1 MCFTR
6 TRKRSTYTCKAPS
19 KSAILRRQHS
29 ANAAAMVCLSETKVC
44 ICHIITSLCLAA
56 PQRAER
62 SSRCVQ
68 TAPYVLS
75 GERPLLCVPF
85 FKAQQNIQMFAGC
98 ASSHRAG
105 INNGIGIQRHD
116 PKWSGG
122 QLRGYHEKTHT
133 SYDRAGSGTWRGVG
147 SGFLD
152 ERFAC
157 TVEPTGRR
165 LCMVLVFFCFVFL
178 CVTED
183 LCLSF
188 GGRAGNEAHWTKR
201 KVKCDR
207 KTCQN
212 CQSVALRAEGLTWEG
227 AKLGFC
233 DLFWIYYVGDCEKGH
248 GWWWVG
254 SCWETIT

>member
-19 KSAILRRQHS
+19 KSALLRRQHS
-29 ANAAAMVCLSETKVC
+29 ANAAAIVCLSETKVC
-44 ICHIITSLCLAA
+44 NCHIITSLCLAA

-85 FKAQQNIQMFAGC
+85 FKAQQNIQMFARC

-105 INNGIGIQRHD
+105 INNGIRIQRHD

-157 TVEPTGRR
+157 TVEPPGRR
-165 LCMVLVFFCFVFL
+165 LCMVLFCFLLYFL
-178 CVTED
+178 VCN
-183 LCLSF
+183 
-188 GGRAGNEAHWTKR
+188 GGFVPKFWGMGRKR
-201 KVKCDR
+201 STLDKTQGEMWQKNLPKLPKCCSESR
-207 KTCQN
+207 
-212 CQSVALRAEGLTWEG
+212 
-227 AKLGFC
+227 GF
-233 DLFWIYYVGDCEKGH
+233 DVRR
-248 GWWWVG
+248 
-254 SCWETIT
+254 S